1 MVVKNVKKMG
11 SVQTLMYVMEWPSQS
26 ALLDLNKALYI
37 HDCIIVAF
45 ILLYSSDTVSDKD
58 LQPCAINDNLLNI
71 EKISMQNIEII
82 WAIAQNNFFC

>member
-1 MVVKNVKKMG
+1 
-11 SVQTLMYVMEWPSQS
+11 MYVMEWPSQS
-26 ALLDLNKALYI
+26 ALLDLKKALYI

-71 EKISMQNIEII
+71 DKISMQNIELI